1 MDANFF
7 LAVCCVAL
15 AVAVAVLS
23 FLLFRHRTGHKAKQ
37 SGIRPDLP
45 LTCGYENQL
54 VPKDPAGKF
63 FRDVSSLDE
72 SLRLWDNLIVL
83 MEEKKL
89 YLEPDIKI
97 ARVAEILH
105 TSDTHLSKIIKAR
118 TGNNFRHFI
127 HSYRV
132 KEAMRLFSLN
142 PTLTSSELM
151 TMVGFNSQTT
161 FNSAFSRC
169 TGYTPAEWCREYQR
183 KNGEEYKRPKR

>member
-1 MDANFF
+1 M
-7 LAVCCVAL
+7 
-15 AVAVAVLS
+15 
-23 FLLFRHRTGHKAKQ
+23 
-37 SGIRPDLP
+37 
-45 LTCGYENQL
+45 
-54 VPKDPAGKF
+54 
-63 FRDVSSLDE
+63 
-72 SLRLWDNLIVL
+72 VL
-83 MEEKKL
+83 MEEEKI

-97 ARVAEILH
+97 AGVAGILH
-105 TSDTHLSKIIKAR
+105 IGDTHLSKIIKTR

-142 PTLTSSELM
+142 PTLASSELM

-183 KNGEEYKRPKR
+183 KNGEDYKRPKR

>member
-1 MDANFF
+1 MT
-7 LAVCCVAL
+7 LT
-15 AVAVAVLS
+15 VAVAVLS
-23 FLLFRHRTGHKAKQ
+23 FILFRRRPVSNEKQ
-37 SGIRPDLP
+37 NGVSPDQP
-45 LTCGYENQL
+45 LTCGYDNQL
-54 VPKDPAGKF
+54 VQKDPAGKF

-72 SLRLWDNLIVL
+72 NQRVWDHLMVL
-83 MEEKKL
+83 MEEKKI

-97 ARVAEILH
+97 ADVAAVLH
-105 TSDTHLSKIIKAR
+105 ISDTHLSKIIKTR
-118 TGNNFRHFI
+118 TGNNFRYFI

-142 PTLTSSELM
+142 STLASSELM

-183 KNGEEYKRPKR
+183 KNGEDYKRHKR

>member
-1 MDANFF
+1 MT
-7 LAVCCVAL
+7 LT
-15 AVAVAVLS
+15 VAVAVLS
-23 FLLFRHRTGHKAKQ
+23 FLLFRRRTVNNEKRK
-37 SGIRPDLP
+37 GIRPDPP

-54 VPKDPAGKF
+54 VQKNPSGKF

-72 SLRLWDNLIVL
+72 NQRIWDHLMVL
-83 MEEKKL
+83 MEEKKI

-97 ARVAEILH
+97 ADVAAVLH
-105 TSDTHLSKIIKAR
+105 ISDTQLSKIIKTG

-142 PTLTSSELM
+142 STLASSDLM

-169 TGYTPAEWCREYQR
+169 TGYTPAEWCREYLR
-183 KNGEEYKRPKR
+183 KNGEDYKRQKR